1 MNICLVTDST
11 SDLPTEIVD
20 HYCIRVVPNII
31 IIDGISYL
39 DGIEITRQ
47 EFYARMRQMKTL
59 PTTATASIGHFQDAY
74 QLLLE
79 RGADLIVSIHAAS
92 RLTGICNAARKAAE
106 AFPNRVIVLD
116 SGQLSLGLGFQ
127 VIAAAKAIAQGLS
140 PEEVISRI
148 EQTRHRVRVFAML
161 DTLEYVKRSGRISWT
176 QFHLASLLQL
186 RLLIELRDGKVINQG
201 EFRTRKKGIQ
211 QLSSILQELGPLENL
226 AILHTNAEQDAMAL
240 RDLFHDRSSNPPLIC
255 NVTTVIG
262 THVGP
267 NALGFAAVTQ
277 PAADPSDSHLLVQYH
292 P

>member
-1 MNICLVTDST
+1 MNISLVTDST
-11 SDLPTEIVD
+11 SDLPAEIVD
-20 HYCIRVVPNII
+20 HYRIRVIPNIVI
-31 IIDGISYL
+31 LDGISYQ

-59 PTTATASIGHFQDAY
+59 PTTATASVGHFQDTY
-74 QLLLE
+74 RLLLE
-79 RGADLIVSIHAAS
+79 EGADLILSIHAAS
-92 RLTGICNAARKAAE
+92 RLTGIYNAARKAAE

-127 VIAAAKAIAQGLS
+127 VMAAAEAIAKGLS
-140 PEEVISRI
+140 PEEVIFQI

-176 QFHLASLLQL
+176 QFHLASLLQI
-186 RLLIELRDGKVINQG
+186 RPLIELHDGKVINQG

-211 QLSSILQELGPLENL
+211 QLSRILQGLGPLKNL
-226 AILHTNAEQDAMAL
+226 AILHTNAEKDATAL
-240 RDLFHDRSSNPPLIC
+240 RDLFHDQCSNPPWIC
-255 NVTTVIG
+255 NVTPVIG

-267 NALGFAAVTQ
+267 NALGFAAVIQ
-277 PAADPSDSHLLVQYH
+277 PSADPSDSHLLVQYH